1 MGKTVVE
8 VGSLVKQYGNLKAD
22 DDISFESIRKKS
34 LLFLVRTELERP
46 QQWRYL
52 NASGAR

>member
-1 MGKTVVE
+1 MGKSVVE
-8 VGSLVKQYGNLKAD
+8 VDSLVKQYSKLKAV
-22 DDISFESIRKKS
+22 DDISFESMRKKS